1 MNETPLERGIY
12 LVVFFISSSDSTV
25 IAKLVELGGGGGW
38 SLAATKCVSRVLTL
52 R

>member
-25 IAKLVELGGGGGW
+25 IAKLVELGGGGW